1 VSNEIREYPPHGT
14 RSRYR
19 NVGCRCV
26 ACTRGPHGID
36 IPETLTWPYR
46 WLQRKAGEDYVKA
59 WFSEEQIEHWRLN
72 GLGDFEADEVCIKLG
87 LMPYAVFPG
96 YLEAG
101 TDNEYYP

>member
-1 VSNEIREYPPHGT
+1 MSDGREYPPHGT

-36 IPETLTWPYR
+36 IPEVLTWPYV
-46 WLQRKAGEDYVKA
+46 WLQRAAGQQVEA
-59 WFSEEQIEHWRLN
+59 WFDQDTIQNWRHN
-72 GLGDFEADEVCIKLG
+72 GMGDFEADEVCIKLG
-87 LMPYAVFPG
+87 LMPFSVWPG

-101 TDNEYYP
+101 VDCEVYP